1 MRLNRYLASCGVGS
15 RRKCDAIISDGRVAV
30 NGRKVPG
37 PATFVDPRRDTVAV
51 DGKIVRRPSRLTYL
65 LMNKPKGCLTTASDP
80 HGRPTVME
88 LAPRTES
95 RLYPVGR
102 LDSDTTGLLLLTDD
116 GKLAFRITHP
126 RYGVKKKYSALVEGR
141 PSKKDLELL
150 RRGID
155 LDDGPTRPAEVRLIS
170 GDPEKSEVEITIHE
184 GRKRQVKRMFKA
196 IDHPVVSLARTGI
209 AFLGLSGLKEGKCRK
224 LRLSEVAA
232 LRRLV
237 GL

>member
-15 RRKCDAIISDGRVAV
+15 RRKCDAIILDGRVAV
-30 NGRKVPG
+30 NGRKAAVL
-37 PATFVDPRRDTVAV
+37 ATFVDPRRDTVAV
-51 DGKIVRRPSRLTYL
+51 DGKIVKRPDRPTYL
-65 LMNKPKGCLTTASDP
+65 LMNKPKGYLTTASDP

-88 LAPRTES
+88 LVPRTES

-126 RYGVKKKYSALVEGR
+126 RYGVEKKYLALVEGR
-141 PSKKDLELL
+141 PSQKDLELL
-150 RRGID
+150 REGIN
-155 LDDGPTRPAEVRLIS
+155 LDDGPTRPAEVLLIS
-170 GDPEKSEVEITIHE
+170 GDPERSEVEITIHE

-209 AFLGLSGLKEGKCRK
+209 AFLDLSGLKEGKCRK
-224 LRLSEVAA
+224 LTPSEVAE
-232 LRRLV
+232 LRSLV